1 MWQRVALSRRRY
13 YHFVILLAL
22 GSGGCAGRPGPI
34 VPETLP
40 AVSRAE
46 ADAWVE
52 GYAPDHPLLYT
63 LRWRHETQ
71 KGGASGRA
79 TVRFVPPDSIR
90 FDYRGP
96 FGRSGAAV
104 LVGEKV
110 VWSEPQ
116 EDAEGF
122 VGVAPLFWAAIGIPQ
137 YAAASAELTG
147 RRDERVQLWRYSNGT
162 DTLTYRT
169 VVGSPATLEAELR
182 HNGARVGLAEVTFAD
197 STGLPEKALMRFPQD
212 ATVITFTVRAIEPL
226 ASVDPDIWR
235 QP

>member
-1 MWQRVALSRRRY
+1 MWQRVALSRSLY
-13 YHFVILLAL
+13 YHLLILLAL
-22 GSGGCAGRPGPI
+22 GAGGCAGHPGPI

-46 ADAWVE
+46 AKAWVD
-52 GYAPDHPLLYT
+52 GYAPDHPLLYN

-104 LVGEKV
+104 LVGERV

-122 VGVAPLFWAAIGIPQ
+122 VGVAPLFWVAIGIPQ
-137 YAAASAELTG
+137 YAAASAQVSG
-147 RRDERVQLWRYSNGT
+147 RSDERVQLWRYSNGS

-182 HNGARVGLAEVTFAD
+182 HNGARVGLVEVTFAD
-197 STGLPEKALMRFPQD
+197 STGLPERALMRFPRD

-226 ASVDPDIWR
+226 TSVDPDIWR

>member
-1 MWQRVALSRRRY
+1 MWQRVALNRGLY
-13 YHFVILLAL
+13 YYLFVLAL
-22 GSGGCAGRPGPI
+22 GASGCAGNPGPM
-34 VPETLP
+34 VPGLLP
-40 AVSRAE
+40 EAPRAE
-46 ADAWVE
+46 ARAWVDSYVPRE
-52 GYAPDHPLLYT
+52 PLLYN

-104 LVGEKV
+104 LVGDNV

-116 EDAEGF
+116 DDAEGF
-122 VGVAPLFWAAIGIPQ
+122 VGVAPLFWAAIGLPRT
-137 YAAASAELTG
+137 ASATVSVSGL
-147 RRDERVQLWRYSNGT
+147 RDDGVQLWRYSGGT
-162 DTLTYRT
+162 DTLTYRARA
-169 VVGSPATLEAELR
+169 GQPARLEAELR
-182 HNGARVGLAEVTFAD
+182 RNGARVGLVEVTFAD
-197 STGLPEKALMRFPQD
+197 STGMPEGAIMRFPRD

-226 ASVDPDIWR
+226 TSVDPDIWR

>member
-1 MWQRVALSRRRY
+1 MWQRVALSEGRY
-13 YHFVILLAL
+13 YYLFVLAL
-22 GSGGCAGRPGPI
+22 GMSGCAGHPGPI
-34 VPETLP
+34 VPEQLP
-40 AVSRAE
+40 EVPHAE
-46 ADAWVE
+46 ARAWVD
-52 GYAPDHPLLYT
+52 GYVPDHPLLYN

-104 LVGEKV
+104 LVGDSV
-110 VWSEPQ
+110 LWSEPQ

-122 VGVAPLFWAAIGIPQ
+122 VGVAPLFWAAIGLPRFP
-137 YAAASAELTG
+137 ATTASVSG
-147 RRDERVQLWRYSNGT
+147 RRAARVQVWRYSSAS

-169 VVGSPATLEAELR
+169 MAGEPATLDAELR
-182 HNGARVGLAEVTFAD
+182 QNGARVGLVKVTFAD
-197 STGLPEKALMRFPQD
+197 STGLPDNALMRFPRD

-226 ASVDPDIWR
+226 TSVDPDIWR